1 MFVNRICQSLVGNWV
16 KLSNGQKAKI
26 VYIDQSRA
34 SASAMPLVETENGKF
49 IDTGAQAVKVT
60 ELLTYVEAVS

>member
-1 MFVNRICQSLVGNWV
+1 
-16 KLSNGQKAKI
+16 
-26 VYIDQSRA
+26 
-34 SASAMPLVETENGKF
+34 MPLVETEKGKF